1 MPTIRTNEW
10 RKIGVKV
17 ENTIHLELMA
27 LSVLQETMK
36 TVNSKDF
43 ETFICY
49 CMPLLSFCSST
60 ELREDMLAQ
69 NLDNEAINW
78 AVILKRGRRVKK

>member
-1 MPTIRTNEW
+1 MSTIRTNEW
-10 RKIGVKV
+10 RKIGAKGDT
-17 ENTIHLELMA
+17 TIHLELMA
-27 LSVLQETMK
+27 LSVLRETRK

-49 CMPLLSFCSST
+49 CVPPLSFCNST

-69 NLDNEAINW
+69 NLYNEVINW
-78 AVILKRGRRVKK
+78 AVIL